1 MRPCTPS
8 LHELGRAAG
17 VGGDDRRFER
27 HRFEHGVRRALVVG
41 RLHEQ
46 VERVMQPAST
56 SVTWPSSVTLSLEAE
71 RVALIGRA
79 PVAGCRRRR

>member
-8 LHELGRAAG
+8 LDELRGAAG

-27 HRFEHGVRRALVVG
+27 HRFEHRVRRALVIR

-46 VERVMQPAST
+46 IERVMHRDD
-56 SVTWPSSVTLSLEAE
+56 VGDVAE
-71 RVALIGRA
+71 Q
-79 PVAGCRRRR
+79 